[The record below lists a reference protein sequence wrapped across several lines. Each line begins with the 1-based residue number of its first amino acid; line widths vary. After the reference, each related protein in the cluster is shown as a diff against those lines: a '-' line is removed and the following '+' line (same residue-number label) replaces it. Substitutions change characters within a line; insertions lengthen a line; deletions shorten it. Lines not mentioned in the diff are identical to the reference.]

1 MIDVS
6 DPAHPTKV
14 GAYNAPG
21 WSQPPGVAVAG
32 NYLCVGNGSGGLLIL
47 RHRCVASG
55 MISPSGGTLQASR
68 DHTTYTFSFGAFTDT
83 VIITHTARFASEVPS
98 PGVLR
103 GIDHFFDVTA
113 VYSSTGQP
121 AQLAPGEIYTITVQ
135 YTDAE
140 KGAAV
145 EDTLGLY
152 WWDGSAWSQ
161 KGITST
167 VDADNNVVEARVDH
181 CSLFAVLAGPRR
193 VYLPLVLKNH

>member
-1 MIDVS
+1 MRVIDVS

-32 NYLCVGNGSGGLLIL
+32 NYLYVGNGSGGLLIL

-55 MISPSGGTLQASR
+55 MI
-68 DHTTYTFSFGAFTDT
+68 SFGAFTDT